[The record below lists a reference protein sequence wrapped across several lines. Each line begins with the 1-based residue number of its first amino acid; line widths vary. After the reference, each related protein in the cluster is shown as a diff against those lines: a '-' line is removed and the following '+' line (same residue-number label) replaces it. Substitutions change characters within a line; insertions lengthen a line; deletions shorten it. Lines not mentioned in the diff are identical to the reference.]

1 VKSIRLDLGDGAEL
15 GRYSLRDAETL
26 FALVDAERERLRR
39 WLPWVDGVRTAEDE
53 RAWLKAVLSS
63 ADLKE
68 EGYGIWDRGELA
80 GCVGMHL
87 DLLNDG
93 ADIGYWLGRS
103 FEGRGLVTRACRALI
118 DRGFGELRLHRV
130 TIHAAPDNARSRA
143 VPERLGFTQEAVLRQ
158 AGKTAV
164 GYVDLVVYSMLDQ
177 EWQARS

>member
-1 VKSIRLDLGDGAEL
+1 MH
-15 GRYSLRDAETL
+15 DAETL
-26 FALVDAERERLRR
+26 FALVDGERERLRW

-63 ADLKE
+63 EELKE

-87 DLLNDG
+87 DALNDG
-93 ADIGYWLGRS
+93 ADIGYWLGRA
-103 FEGRGLVTRACRALI
+103 FEGRGLVTRACGALI
-118 DRGFGELRLHRV
+118 DRGFGELRLHRI

-164 GYVDLVVYSMLDQ
+164 GYVDLVVYSMLDR
-177 EWQARS
+177 EWEARS

>member
-1 VKSIRLDLGDGAEL
+1 MKPVRLDLGDGAEVH
-15 GRYSLRDAETL
+15 RYSMQDAETL

-68 EGYGIWDRGELA
+68 EAYGIWDRGEFA
-80 GCVGMHL
+80 GGVGMHL
-87 DLLNDG
+87 DSLNDG
-93 ADIGYWLGRS
+93 ADIGYWLGQA

-118 DRGFGELRLHRV
+118 DRGFIELRLHRI

>member
-1 VKSIRLDLGDGAEL
+1 MKPVRLDLGDGAEL
-15 GRYSLRDAETL
+15 HRFSMQDAETL

-63 ADLKE
+63 AGLKE

-80 GCVGMHL
+80 GGAGMHL
-87 DLLNDG
+87 DSLNDG
-93 ADIGYWLGRS
+93 ADIGYWLGQS

-118 DRGFGELRLHRV
+118 DRAFLELRLHRI

-158 AGKTAV
+158 AGKTAL
-164 GYVDLVVYSMLDQ
+164 GYVDLVVYSMLDH

>member
-1 VKSIRLDLGDGAEL
+1 MKSISLDLGDGAEL
-15 GRYSLRDAETL
+15 RRYSLLDAETL

-53 RAWLKAVLSS
+53 RVWLKAVLSS
-63 ADLKE
+63 AELKE

-80 GCVGMHL
+80 GSVGMHL
-87 DLLNDG
+87 DSLNDG
-93 ADIGYWLGRS
+93 ADIGYRLGRS

-118 DRGFGELRLHRV
+118 DRGFGELRLHRI

-177 EWQARS
+177 EWQTRS